1 MEKIDEEL
9 AELDAELPGADK
21 QRMHHEFGDILF
33 AVVNLCRH
41 HDIDPEAAL
50 RDCNIRFQRR
60 FGFVEQS
67 LAGEGLSP
75 DSASLEKM
83 DALWE
88 QAKQTGG

>member
-1 MEKIDEEL
+1 M
-9 AELDAELPGADK
+9 
-21 QRMHHEFGDILF
+21 
-33 AVVNLCRH
+33 RH
-41 HDIDPEAAL
+41 RIKGSDFYQFITAIHFREN
-50 RDCNIRFQRR
+50 CNIRFQRR